1 MTHGRQQSNTK
12 TQEHNELRVNV
23 SPHKG
28 SPSVSHSPDPLAVC
42 IKKRRPLRDAE
53 DGVIVSSVLV
63 IEVGGVEEVEALQGT
78 LHRQAEAGWPATVA
92 WEPTLRRG
100 RVVGGER
107 LTSHRPFH
115 VAKMIS
121 DSVAWCFDGWIRPNS
136 QSVSLGYTPS
146 YVILWFCD
154 KH

>member
-78 LHRQAEAGWPATVA
+78 LHRQAEAG
-92 WEPTLRRG
+92 
-100 RVVGGER
+100 
-107 LTSHRPFH
+107 
-115 VAKMIS
+115 
-121 DSVAWCFDGWIRPNS
+121 
-136 QSVSLGYTPS
+136 
-146 YVILWFCD
+146 
-154 KH
+154 